1 MRENEGVEFLEEAG
15 VVGVLFA
22 LADADTDVRL
32 DLLPTVPAVLPH
44 VVQISRR
51 TDWGSAF
58 APLQRS

>member
-1 MRENEGVEFLEEAG
+1 VRENEGVELLEEAC

-32 DLLPTVPAVLPH
+32 DLLATIAAVLPN
-44 VVQISRR
+44 VVQIASR
-51 TDWGSAF
+51 THWGSAF